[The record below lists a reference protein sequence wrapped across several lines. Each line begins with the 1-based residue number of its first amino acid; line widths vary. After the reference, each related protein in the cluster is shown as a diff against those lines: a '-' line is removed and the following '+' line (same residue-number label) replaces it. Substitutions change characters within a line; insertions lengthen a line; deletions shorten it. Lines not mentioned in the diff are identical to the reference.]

1 MGSPM
6 KLMLALG
13 ARPQIIK
20 SAPLIREASRKSE
33 IELQIVHTG
42 QHYDFEMSKIFFNEL
57 DLPSPL
63 VNLGVG
69 SGSHAW
75 QTGKMMTGLEK
86 AMLRL
91 KPDLVLVPGDTN
103 STLAG
108 ALAAVKLHVPVAHLE
123 AGARSYDMRMP
134 EEVNRR
140 LTDHCSRL
148 LFAPTQNCV
157 ENLRKEGLAKE
168 SIHLSGDTM
177 YDSLLYHLPKALKSD
192 VLDRFDLENE
202 NCGVVTLH
210 RPENVDYPE
219 TLRSIVEALMQ
230 LRDLT
235 LVFPVHPRA
244 MKMLRAT
251 GLLKRLRKAKN
262 LRLVD
267 PVGYLEMLHLVKLA
281 KIVFTDSGGLQ
292 KEAFWLHTPCL
303 TFRDRT
309 EWVETVEL
317 GANVLVGSNRDLIVQ
332 KAKECLMVED
342 FKVKLEKLPNPFG
355 DGYASKKIMETLERP
370 SLDTNKK

>member
-1 MGSPM
+1 M
-6 KLMLALG
+6 KLMLVLG

-20 SAPLIREASRKSE
+20 SAPLIREVSEKSE

-42 QHYDFEMSKIFFNEL
+42 QHYDYEMSKIFFNEL
-57 DLPSPL
+57 SLPSPL

-69 SGSHAW
+69 SGLHAW
-75 QTGKMMTGLEK
+75 QTGRMMIGLEK
-86 AMLRL
+86 AMLKL
-91 KPDLVLVPGDTN
+91 QPDLVLVPGDTN

-108 ALAAVKLHVPVAHLE
+108 SLAAIKLHLPVAHME

-140 LTDHCSRL
+140 LTDHCSKL
-148 LFAPTQNCV
+148 LFATTQNCV
-157 ENLRKEGLAKE
+157 ENLRKEGLSNE
-168 SIHLSGDTM
+168 YIHFSGDTM
-177 YDSLLYHLPKALKSD
+177 YDVLLYLLPKALKSD
-192 VLDRFDLENE
+192 ILDKLDLKSVDY
-202 NCGVVTLH
+202 GVVTLH
-210 RPENVDYPE
+210 RPENVDNPE
-219 TLRSIVEALMQ
+219 NLRSIVEALMQ
-230 LRDLT
+230 LRDLA

-244 MKMLRAT
+244 MKMLRAA
-251 GLLKRLRKAKN
+251 GLLESLRKAKH

-267 PVGYLEMLHLVKLA
+267 PVGYWDMLHLVKQA

-317 GANVLVGSNRDLIVQ
+317 GANVLVGSNRDLIIR
-332 KAKECLMVED
+332 
-342 FKVKLEKLPNPFG
+342 KVKEYLSDENLKMKLQGLPNPFG
-355 DGYASKKIMETLERP
+355 DGDASKKIVDVLKRYGSTA
-370 SLDTNKK
+370 N

>member
-1 MGSPM
+1 M
-6 KLMLALG
+6 KLMLVLG

-20 SAPLIREASRKSE
+20 SAPIIREALRKSE

-42 QHYDFEMSKIFFNEL
+42 QHYDYEMSKIFFSEL
-57 DLPSPL
+57 DLPSPS

-69 SGSHAW
+69 SGTHAW
-75 QTGKMMTGLEK
+75 QTARIMTGLEK
-86 AMLRL
+86 EMLRL

-108 ALAAVKLHVPVAHLE
+108 ALAAVKLHMPVGHVE

-148 LFAPTQNCV
+148 LFAPTQNCA
-157 ENLRKEGLAKE
+157 ENLRKEGLLNE
-168 SIHLSGDTM
+168 YIHFSGDTM
-177 YDSLLYHLPKALKSD
+177 YDVLLYHLPKALKSD
-192 VLDRFDLENE
+192 ILDKFDLQNE
-202 NCGVVTLH
+202 NYGVVTLH
-210 RPENVDYPE
+210 RPENVDNPE
-219 TLRSIVEALMQ
+219 ALRSIVEALMK
-230 LRDLT
+230 LKDLT
-235 LVFPVHPRA
+235 LFFPVHPRA
-244 MKMLRAT
+244 MKMLKAAS
-251 GLLKRLRKAKN
+251 LLGHLRKAKH
-262 LRLVD
+262 LRLAD
-267 PVGYLEMLHLVKLA
+267 PVGYLDMLHLVKQA

-317 GANVLVGSNRDLIVQ
+317 GTNVLVGNNKNSIVQ
-332 KAKECLMVED
+332 KVKEYLSVED
-342 FKVKLEKLPNPFG
+342 FKMKLRGLPNPFG
-355 DGYASKKIMETLERP
+355 DGCASEKIVGILKRNSFVT
-370 SLDTNKK
+370 DQK